1 MKEIEG
7 NLIRPVLMMVALN
20 DRWRVS
26 VVDRM
31 IQLTQRRQQ
40 KQLGCSFTLILT
52 KVSLGLQLYSTPATQ
67 T

>member
-1 MKEIEG
+1 MKEMEG

-26 VVDRM
+26 VLDRM

-40 KQLGCSFTLILT
+40 KRLGCSFALILT
-52 KVSLGLQLYSTPATQ
+52 KVSLGSQLSGTQ